1 MANASN
7 WVTGFFLGGQQDVS
21 GVPEDD
27 IPEYIAKKNSDPDI
41 WGVKAGSAIRCVW
54 QYFNFLDIIN
64 KGGAEMQK
72 PCKAKV
78 IFLNATDRGFM
89 PMLFK
94 CSDEEAKNEKNEK
107 GMGNAIDIQYCEG
120 SHPAVGGSFIHAG
133 KSTAK
138 YRTEVLPP
146 LLAKHQV
153 K

>member
-27 IPEYIAKKNSDPDI
+27 IPEHIDKKNGGAEL
-41 WGVKAGSAIRCVW
+41 WGVKAGDAIRCVW

-64 KGGAEMQK
+64 KAGAELQK
-72 PCKAKV
+72 PCKAKI

-89 PMLFK
+89 PKLFR
-94 CSDEEAKNEKNEK
+94 CSEEEAKNEKNEK
-107 GMGNAIDIQYCEG
+107 GMGVAVDIQYAEG
-120 SHPAVGGSFIHAG
+120 GHPAVGGSFIHAG
-133 KSTAK
+133 KSTAT

-146 LLAKHQV
+146 LLAKFET